1 MANSK
6 KKTLA
11 EKQAEPISEDLKIRI
26 LEARKKLPKSGV
38 STLFFHYFDA
48 EYLDTVKNRSKV
60 NNVLQ
65 CRQTDADVT
74 AKIEKLVEL
83 LEH

>member
-1 MANSK
+1 
-6 KKTLA
+6 
-11 EKQAEPISEDLKIRI
+11 
-26 LEARKKLPKSGV
+26 V
-38 STLFFHYFDA
+38 
-48 EYLDTVKNRSKV
+48 
-60 NNVLQ
+60 NVLQ